1 MGARAAGTMSIE
13 FRKLQNFVKV
23 IDTGSI
29 SRASSVMR
37 IAQPALSQQIAA
49 LEAHFR
55 QKLLIRSNRGIVP
68 TEAGLLL
75 YRHAQT
81 ILKQVD
87 QAQSDMAKSASALS
101 GRVSIGLGTY
111 CALPTLAL
119 PLLATMLSRH
129 PGITV
134 HITDSFGYIISEAI
148 MTGRMEIAV
157 ICGAGPIK
165 GVQLTPLFLEEL
177 FLVLP
182 PNMTDHFPPGVAVP
196 LRSLTGLRMLLPSK
210 INYIRTAVNQAFIR
224 ARVEPD
230 LVAEIES
237 TTILGDAVASGMG
250 AAILPLSIVTQ
261 IGISKDQ
268 IRPLTHPQIEIP
280 ISICVSDH
288 LPLSEPVSAVREVLL
303 EVIGDFVLS
312 GSPGVRKA

>member
-1 MGARAAGTMSIE
+1 MSIE
-13 FRKLQNFVKV
+13 FRKLKNFVKV

-37 IAQPALSQQIAA
+37 VAQPALSQQIAS
-49 LEAHFR
+49 LEAHFG

-68 TEAGLLL
+68 TEAGILL

-111 CALPTLAL
+111 CALPTLSL
-119 PLLATMLSRH
+119 SLLATMLSRH
-129 PGITV
+129 PAITV

-148 MTGRMEIAV
+148 MTGRMELAV

-165 GVQLTPLFLEEL
+165 GVRLTPLFFEEL

-182 PNMTDHFPPGVAVP
+182 PNMTDQCPPGVAVP
-196 LRSLTGLRMLLPSK
+196 MRSLTEMRMLLPGK
-210 INYIRTAVNQAFIR
+210 INYIRTVTDQAFIR
-224 ARVEPD
+224 ARVAPN

-237 TTILGDAVASGMG
+237 TTIMGGAVASGMG
-250 AAILPLSIVTQ
+250 AAILPQSVASQ
-261 IGISKDQ
+261 IGIGKEQ
-268 IRPLTHPQIEIP
+268 IRSLTHPRVEVP
-280 ISICVSDH
+280 ISICISDH
-288 LPLSEPVSAVREVLL
+288 LPLSGPVSAVREALL
-303 EVIGDFVLS
+303 EVIEDFILS
-312 GSPGVRKA
+312 APPGVRKA